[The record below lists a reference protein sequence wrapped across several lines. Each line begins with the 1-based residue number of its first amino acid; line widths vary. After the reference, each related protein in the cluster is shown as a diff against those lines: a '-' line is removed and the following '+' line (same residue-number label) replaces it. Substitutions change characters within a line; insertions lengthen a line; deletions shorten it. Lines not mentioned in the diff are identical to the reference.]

1 MTIDKMIEV
10 LQAARAGET
19 IQYREVPYGD
29 WFDNPYAWNFTTWE
43 YRVKPKPRVIYRIER
58 CDTGICVWQC
68 ITRGEAE
75 QCLTEAVDQAAYRIV
90 EYVEKLT

>member
-1 MTIDKMIEV
+1 VTIDEMIEV
-10 LQAARAGET
+10 LQAARSGET

-29 WFDNPYAWNFTTWE
+29 WVDNPYAWNFTTWE
-43 YRVKPKPRVIYRIER
+43 YRVKPKPRAIYRIEQ

-68 ITRGEAE
+68 TTRGEAE
-75 QCLTEAVDQAAYRIV
+75 QCLTEVIDHSSYRIV